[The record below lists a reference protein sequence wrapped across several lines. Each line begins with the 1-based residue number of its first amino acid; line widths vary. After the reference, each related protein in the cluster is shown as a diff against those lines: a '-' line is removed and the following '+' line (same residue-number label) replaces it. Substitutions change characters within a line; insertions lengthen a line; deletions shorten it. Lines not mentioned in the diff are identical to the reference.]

1 MKTYQVTLVTKITR
15 TYTIDAETADEAIS
29 FAYDN
34 DNLYDE
40 ESIDDDS
47 YAEEI

>member
-1 MKTYQVTLVTKITR
+1 MTKITR
-15 TYTIDAETADEAIS
+15 TYTVDAETKDEAIS

-40 ESIDDDS
+40 ENIDDDS
-47 YAEEI
+47 YAEEL